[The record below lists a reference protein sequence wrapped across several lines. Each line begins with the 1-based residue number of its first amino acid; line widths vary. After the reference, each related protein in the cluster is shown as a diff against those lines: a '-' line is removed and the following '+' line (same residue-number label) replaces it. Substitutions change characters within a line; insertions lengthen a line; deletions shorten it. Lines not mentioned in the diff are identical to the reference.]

1 MLHTT
6 SNFFNKYSLFLF
18 TSESYNKVKRFKF
31 LHFHF
36 PLLFLVAKSAGSPAD
51 FAFPG
56 EKFKYQFIGVINCVG
71 LWPPSARRAQPFPR
85 GEGGPALA
93 GSEEECGQQPWKYG
107 NVSDFLRCNSV
118 ASLTIFL
125 CRALFSRIPL
135 PPALATLPSAPSPRG
150 KGCAFGA
157 KKRNKLQSLNRC
169 DTSAY
174 RSPG

>member
-85 GEGGPALA
+85 GEGAEG
-93 GSEEECGQQPWKYG
+93 
-107 NVSDFLRCNSV
+107 SV
-118 ASLTIFL
+118 ASAGGRGI
-125 CRALFSRIPL
+125 RENNARHRKMVR
-135 PPALATLPSAPSPRG
+135 LATELRLRKSDTLPYFQGCCPHSSSDPANAGPPSPRG
-150 KGCAFGA
+150 EGCARRARGGHRPTQFITPI
-157 KKRNKLQSLNRC
+157 N
-169 DTSAY
+169 
-174 RSPG
+174 